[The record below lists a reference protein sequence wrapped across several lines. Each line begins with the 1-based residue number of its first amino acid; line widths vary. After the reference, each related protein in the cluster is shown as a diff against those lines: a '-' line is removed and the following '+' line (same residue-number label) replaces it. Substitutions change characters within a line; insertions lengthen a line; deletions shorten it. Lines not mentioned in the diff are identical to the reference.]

1 MTSSVPY
8 SLSIKPIGS
17 KCNLD
22 CSYCYYLNHNSGCGD
37 PMSDEQLKLV
47 IKNHIDSQPK
57 HSKTVDFIWH
67 GGEPL
72 LRGRAF
78 FQNVVLYQKQQAGTK
93 RIMNTI
99 QTNGTLINESWAA
112 FFKQHNFM
120 VGISLDG
127 PNLLNDMA
135 RIDLKGQSSF
145 ERTMRGLTHPKQ
157 AQVEF
162 NTLTVVN
169 NRTFHHGAHI
179 YRFLRDNGSQYLQ
192 FQPCIDHELDRRSRF
207 DWSLSGEQWGEFLCD
222 VFDEWCKNDI
232 GKVYVQFFENCLLIL
247 MGHASQMCHHAPTC
261 GQQLMME
268 ANGSVYSCDR
278 YGYDSHKLGNGMQT
292 RLESLVNNQQQIN
305 FGQAKQQELYTTCQ
319 QCDFLLLCQGGCPK
333 NRTEITKEGQSMNR
347 LCAGYQVFFRYALPR
362 LLKMVDAMNNGYG
375 PQYYALF

>member
-127 PNLLNDMA
+127 
-135 RIDLKGQSSF
+135 
-145 ERTMRGLTHPKQ
+145 T
-157 AQVEF
+157 
-162 NTLTVVN
+162 
-169 NRTFHHGAHI
+169 NR
-179 YRFLRDNGSQYLQ
+179 SQRA
-192 FQPCIDHELDRRSRF
+192 I
-207 DWSLSGEQWGEFLCD
+207 
-222 VFDEWCKNDI
+222 
-232 GKVYVQFFENCLLIL
+232 
-247 MGHASQMCHHAPTC
+247 
-261 GQQLMME
+261 
-268 ANGSVYSCDR
+268 
-278 YGYDSHKLGNGMQT
+278 KL
-292 RLESLVNNQQQIN
+292 
-305 FGQAKQQELYTTCQ
+305 
-319 QCDFLLLCQGGCPK
+319 
-333 NRTEITKEGQSMNR
+333 
-347 LCAGYQVFFRYALPR
+347 
-362 LLKMVDAMNNGYG
+362 
-375 PQYYALF
+375 